1 MHFLN
6 LFPKN
11 SESTNGKMNTDKLFM
26 VPVNIY
32 SVEFDA
38 NTGQTHFPLDFCCYI
53 IEFTQMQFYKCTIIW
68 TIEKLGKNK
77 ISMDDLVTS
86 HNAENVQKLSCVKD
100 N

>member
-26 VPVNIY
+26 VTVNIY

-38 NTGQTHFPLDFCCYI
+38 NTGQIHIPLTFDV
-53 IEFTQMQFYKCTIIW
+53 
-68 TIEKLGKNK
+68 
-77 ISMDDLVTS
+77 IS
-86 HNAENVQKLSCVKD
+86 
-100 N
+100 